1 MYVGSCS
8 LRAKEWHSLYIIHYN
23 EIRCCPLY
31 MFFMQQFFEKC
42 TVGSC
47 IEYIPGTV
55 TNNMKCCIFLI
66 RKQD

>member
-1 MYVGSCS
+1 MLEVVVYVQKNGI
-8 LRAKEWHSLYIIHYN
+8 LYTLYN

-55 TNNMKCCIFLI
+55 TNNMKCCIFLT